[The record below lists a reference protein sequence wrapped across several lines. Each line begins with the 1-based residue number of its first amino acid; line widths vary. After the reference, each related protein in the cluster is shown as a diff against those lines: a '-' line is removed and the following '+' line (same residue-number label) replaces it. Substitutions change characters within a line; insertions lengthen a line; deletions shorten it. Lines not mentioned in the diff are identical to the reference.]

1 MKLKISNSQFF
12 RFVIVG
18 SISTIINYSSFY
30 LFYTFLTINYVVSSA
45 TGYVAGLLVGFVINK
60 SWTFGA
66 EGQYRKFIFTYLIIY
81 ILSLL
86 IGVMFIRFLV
96 EELKIMP
103 EIANIMVIGVT
114 TLTNFIGVKFLVF
127 KKWIF

>member
-1 MKLKISNSQFF
+1 MKLKISNNQFF

-45 TGYVAGLLVGFVINK
+45 TGYVTGLLVGFVINK
-60 SWTFGA
+60 NWTFGA

-96 EELKIMP
+96 EELEIMP

-127 KKWIF
+127 KK